1 MHRNLVN
8 GKIYIGKTNNISR
21 RWRSNGIEYKPYS
34 DKEHT
39 RPFWNAIKKYGWD
52 SFEHIVLEDGL
63 TDEESS
69 RREIYYISKYQSND
83 TTKGYNLAP
92 GGNGGRIYS
101 IHPKGMTGKK
111 HSDKWKAAHS
121 EWASDHA
128 NNCMNNGQVIW
139 GVTHEHPKGFRGHRH
154 SEDEKRRIRE
164 TLLTNKSRA
173 SIKKVCVQYP
183 DGSQRNFESVGDMQ
197 KALGISSTIFARIRR
212 NGMIYTVVPTS
223 RHFFP
228 ELDGCKFVFV

>member
-1 MHRNLVN
+1 MNDSFCVYMHRNLVN

-101 IHPKGMTGKK
+101 IHPKG
-111 HSDKWKAAHS
+111 
-121 EWASDHA
+121 
-128 NNCMNNGQVIW
+128 
-139 GVTHEHPKGFRGHRH
+139 FRGHRH